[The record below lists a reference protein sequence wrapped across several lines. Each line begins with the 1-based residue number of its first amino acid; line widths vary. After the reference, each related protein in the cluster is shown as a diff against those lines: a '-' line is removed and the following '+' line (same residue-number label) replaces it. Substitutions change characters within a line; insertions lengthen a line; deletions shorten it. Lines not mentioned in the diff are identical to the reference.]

1 MTMLTHSEV
10 EFEFDFDPRV
20 VADQLCG
27 GAQPVEEMAAC
38 RSLCDAIGREFAD
51 AAFQL
56 LSAGTLGSAFSA
68 FEHQVMTA
76 SQACVRAVLKAG
88 IESLVRQANWQK
100 GRRCKSSVAKE

>member
-1 MTMLTHSEV
+1 MILTPLLLRTN
-10 EFEFDFDPRV
+10 FAGR
-20 VADQLCG
+20 
-27 GAQPVEEMAAC
+27 AQPVDEMEVC

-56 LSAGTLGSAFSA
+56 LSSGTLGSAFPA
-68 FEHQVMTA
+68 FEQQVMTA